1 MKADVRIIDG
11 GTVFLFVLLTPEARA
26 WVDDHVSANRRML
39 GCGLAV
45 EHRYAAA
52 LAAEMQKD
60 GLGIDD
66 REVAP

>member
-1 MKADVRIIDG
+1 MEADVRIIG
-11 GTVFLFVLLTPEARA
+11 GGSVFLFLLLTPEAAA
-26 WVDDHVSANRRML
+26 WVAERVSGDRQML
-39 GCGLAV
+39 GRGLAV

-52 LAAEMQKD
+52 LAADMLKD